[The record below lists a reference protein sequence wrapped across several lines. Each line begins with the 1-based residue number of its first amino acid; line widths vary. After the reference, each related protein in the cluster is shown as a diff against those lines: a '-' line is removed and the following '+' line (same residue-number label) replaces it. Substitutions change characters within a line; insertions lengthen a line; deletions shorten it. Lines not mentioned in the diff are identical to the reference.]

1 MKKGGGGG
9 GVIVFSSV
17 LFSGNV
23 EIERKVSTCNLLLF
37 AFNNMMRD
45 KAQQSKGTG
54 RWYNYEIENIV
65 ETVEVRERKRE
76 IERGREIQRDES
88 ECM

>member
-1 MKKGGGGG
+1 
-9 GVIVFSSV
+9 
-17 LFSGNV
+17 
-23 EIERKVSTCNLLLF
+23 
-37 AFNNMMRD
+37 MMRD

-76 IERGREIQRDES
+76 IERGRQIQRDES